1 MRYFSL
7 LLFSVLIMTSCATLT
22 GMLSMV
28 NCNYDIRNVT
38 NPELLGIS
46 LTNVSDVTKLDAVS
60 MLRLTTSILAGSLP
74 LSATVN
80 VGINNP
86 NASAAQIGG
95 LDWELYFNN
104 AGVLSGSTAQNIYV
118 APNGGVSTIPL
129 NLQVDIMNFVKRES
143 REEVF
148 DFVNGLLHLGE
159 NASSVALRIR
169 PTLTIGGQ
177 NIRTGFITV
186 TKNI

>member
-1 MRYFSL
+1 
-7 LLFSVLIMTSCATLT
+7 
-22 GMLSMV
+22 MV

-46 LTNVSDVTKLDAVS
+46 LTNVPDVTRLDAVS

-80 VGINNP
+80 VGVTNP
-86 NASAAQIGG
+86 NSAAAQIGG

-104 AGVLSGSTAQNIYV
+104 TGVLSGSTSQNIYV
-118 APNGGVSTIPL
+118 APNGGASTIPL
-129 NLQVDIMNFVKRES
+129 TVQIDIMSFIKNDS
-143 REEVF
+143 RDEIF
-148 DFVNGLLHLGE
+148 DFVNGLLNIGE
-159 NASSVALRIR
+159 STSNVALRIR

-177 NIRTGFITV
+177 NVRTGFITV
-186 TKNI
+186 KKSI